1 MPLTVAYLTWFRA
14 LRYVP
19 ASLAATTVLLSPTI
33 GGIVSAFVLGDPFG
47 PRQVVALVL
56 TLTGVAMAATR

>member
-19 ASLAATTVLLSPTI
+19 ASLAATTVLLAPTI
-33 GGIVSAFVLGDPFG
+33 GVIVLAWVLGDPFG
-47 PRQVVALVL
+47 PRRLWHWC
-56 TLTGVAMAATR
+56 